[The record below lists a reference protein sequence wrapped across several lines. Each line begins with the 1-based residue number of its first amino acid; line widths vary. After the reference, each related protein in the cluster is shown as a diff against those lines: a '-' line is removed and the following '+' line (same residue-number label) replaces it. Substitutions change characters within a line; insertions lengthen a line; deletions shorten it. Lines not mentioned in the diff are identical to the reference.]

1 MNNMKKLEIQN
12 NLLIVTDEE
21 YQTSMIPLD
30 DVVKLATI
38 YDETE
43 KAYLIELY
51 FYHEQKVDGFACF
64 PTIMFNGKMLHV
76 LTQNYHESYCQDIQ
90 LIQDVEHDSF
100 ICISDKRALS
110 EKNQKELI
118 YINFE
123 FLDDVNNIG
132 YELTSP
138 KDSSIVCNMDLFST
152 FVTHNIETR
161 VNDLSFIVQK
171 LDTIKNKSKKATEAF
186 KFLVEYLDNGK
197 NSYKKF

>member
-64 PTIMFNGKMLHV
+64 PTIMFNG
-76 LTQNYHESYCQDIQ
+76 QDIQ

-138 KDSSIVCNMDLFST
+138 KDSSIVCNMDLLLIILKLELTT
-152 FVTHNIETR
+152 FPLLFKNWTQSKTNPR
-161 VNDLSFIVQK
+161 KPQKLLSFWWNIWIMVRT
-171 LDTIKNKSKKATEAF
+171 LIKNFNVVLIK
-186 KFLVEYLDNGK
+186 
-197 NSYKKF
+197 